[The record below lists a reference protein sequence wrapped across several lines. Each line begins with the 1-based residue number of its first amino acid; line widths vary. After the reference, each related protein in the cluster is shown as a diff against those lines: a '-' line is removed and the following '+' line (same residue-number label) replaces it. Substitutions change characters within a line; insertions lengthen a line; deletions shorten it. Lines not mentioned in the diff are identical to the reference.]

1 MRRKVIIGSVTM
13 LVLAAVVIFGAGWV
27 DTQPIGIV
35 DSDVRVKGFDDLPAK
50 NRKIIQLIES
60 KGDELAPTY
69 ADAVCTEFVIK
80 VISNFGTLTR
90 DEKNDIRI
98 ITTDDLGDLIR
109 NDAPV
114 IKGVQ
119 TALVN
124 SNKGIAIDV
133 VDVKPGDFVQFWD
146 VYCGKE
152 FGHCGV
158 VLDSEPGKTLTVF
171 SSHPL
176 TNGYGKQ
183 KYLWPDKVFF
193 ARLQ

>member
-1 MRRKVIIGSVTM
+1 MKRKIIIG
-13 LVLAAVVIFGAGWV
+13 LIVLLAFAVVFILGTYWL

-35 DSDVRVKGFDDLPAK
+35 DEEVSAEVFDNLPARNK
-50 NRKIIQLIES
+50 RIIQLVEAR
-60 KGDELAPTY
+60 GDSFAPNY
-69 ADAVCTEFVIK
+69 KDAVCTEFVIK
-80 VISNFGTLTR
+80 VINNFSTLTK

-109 NDAPV
+109 KDSPV

-133 VDVKPGDFVQFWD
+133 ADVKPGDFVQFWD

-158 VLDSEPGKTLTVF
+158 VLESDPGKTLTVF